1 MIATCFNI
9 FFGSNEIG
17 CFQKPQAP
25 ICRGAIGSG
34 VHVALGFLTLLG
46 EALHGIEAHEEM
58 AKGIV
63 AIKGIVVLRTTVP
76 WSHGHLSPELLVD
89 AC

>member
-1 MIATCFNI
+1 M
-9 FFGSNEIG
+9 
-17 CFQKPQAP
+17 
-25 ICRGAIGSG
+25 
-34 VHVALGFLTLLG
+34 ALGFLTLLG